1 MGRYG
6 DAIKVQVGAPPEG
19 GRANQAV
26 VALIARALGVKGQQ
40 VTIVR
45 GQTRPGKVVRI
56 EGVGQAD
63 AEARLLAMIE

>member
-1 MGRYG
+1 M
-6 DAIKVQVGAPPEG
+6 
-19 GRANQAV
+19 

-45 GQTRPGKVVRI
+45 GQTQPRKVVRI
-56 EGVGQAD
+56 EGVDQAD